1 MQCKGKE
8 TPETTKQI
16 SKYKNKTRGFK
27 TMRSKAMERKYKLTD
42 ETKRLWDITLYRIE
56 ALRDF
61 SNVKAGDKGG
71 WIESEENLS
80 QEDTC
85 WVYDDAEV
93 FDTAEVYGRAQVYG
107 DARVYKN
114 SAVHEDAQVY
124 GGGQIDENA
133 QAYGHAQIGEN
144 AHVYGNA
151 QLCGDARV
159 HGSVEV
165 SGNAIV
171 GSDRDYIVF
180 KNWWS
185 SGRYFTW
192 TRSNNMWRVGCFLGT
207 GEELI
212 RKAYEDSKRSGREYE
227 RIVRYVDEILK
238 AEEK

>member
-1 MQCKGKE
+1 
-8 TPETTKQI
+8 
-16 SKYKNKTRGFK
+16 
-27 TMRSKAMERKYKLTD
+27 MERKYKLTD
-42 ETKRLWDITLYRIE
+42 ETKRLWNITLYRIK

-61 SNVKAGDKGG
+61 GNVKAGDKGG

-80 QEDTC
+80 HEDTC
-85 WVYDDAEV
+85 WVYENAEV
-93 FDTAEVYGRAQVYG
+93 FDSARVIGSAQVFDTARVFDTAQVYGRARVYG

-124 GGGQIDENA
+124 GYAQVYGGGQIGENA
-133 QAYGHAQIGEN
+133 QAYGYAQIGEN
-144 AHVYGNA
+144 AHVYGSA

-159 HGSVEV
+159 IGSAEV
-165 SGNAIV
+165 CGNAIV
-171 GSDRDYIVF
+171 SSDRDYIVF

-192 TRSNNMWRVGCFLGT
+192 TRSNNKWKVGCFYGT

-238 AEEK
+238 AEEE

>member
-1 MQCKGKE
+1 
-8 TPETTKQI
+8 
-16 SKYKNKTRGFK
+16 
-27 TMRSKAMERKYKLTD
+27 MERKYKLTD

-56 ALRDF
+56 ALQDF
-61 SNVKAGDKGG
+61 GNVKAGDKGG

-85 WVYDDAEV
+85 WVYGNAEVFDSARVIGSAQVFDTARV

-124 GGGQIDENA
+124 GYAQVYGGGQIGENA

-151 QLCGDARV
+151 QLCDDARV
-159 HGSVEV
+159 YGSAEV
-165 SGNAIV
+165 CGDAIV
-171 GSDRDYIVF
+171 SSDRDYIVF

-192 TRSNNMWRVGCFLGT
+192 TRSNNKWKVGCFYGT

-212 RKAYEDSKRSGREYE
+212 RKAYKDSERSGREYE
-227 RIVRYVDEILK
+227 RIVRYVKEILK
-238 AEEK
+238 SKEEVL